1 MIFWWCLPRTSQG
14 APVRYGETIT
24 ELLGKVQLPKVA
36 AIMCCKAHQ
45 PNENAISAGNNQ
57 EDAAAKD
64 VADGVFLQLVPK
76 KHQDLTLDPST

>member
-1 MIFWWCLPRTSQG
+1 
-14 APVRYGETIT
+14 
-24 ELLGKVQLPKVA
+24 
-36 AIMCCKAHQ
+36 MCCKAHQ